1 MVFAITLIGIV
12 VFDRSRAIRSRV
24 LASFCFIPLFLLIF
38 STQSRA
44 TFGALIV
51 GLAIVFANRK
61 KVFLFFLII
70 VAVAVMYSPVKNR
83 FYAMYDSPPDIRLAM
98 TLTAIEV
105 VKDYPITGIG
115 YGHGIYYSKIDV
127 DGYSNRLPERYRPKT
142 ALYKEPHNGPIN
154 IAVKT
159 GIVGLA
165 LYLGIIVI
173 FLKICIHLVRE
184 GKSWFVKNYAR
195 AVLGGFVSF
204 LFTGLF
210 EPAYAYVPTGVFFL
224 ILSMG
229 TILDR
234 LNREENEAIK

>member
-1 MVFAITLIGIV
+1 MITAWLLFKRRMTLHWKSPLSLPLLLFTLWAGLSVIWSLDRGNTIHDFRAFWLEYVVLYFLIVNFFNSRKKFVVLAWVFIASSTIFSIWQIWSFYFKGQGQRFITKLSTGLPAVPVNWIGFFVVFAITLIGIV
-12 VFDRSRAIRSRV
+12 VFDRNRAIRSRV

-105 VKDYPITGIG
+105 VKD
-115 YGHGIYYSKIDV
+115 
-127 DGYSNRLPERYRPKT
+127 
-142 ALYKEPHNGPIN
+142 
-154 IAVKT
+154 
-159 GIVGLA
+159 
-165 LYLGIIVI
+165 
-173 FLKICIHLVRE
+173 
-184 GKSWFVKNYAR
+184 
-195 AVLGGFVSF
+195 
-204 LFTGLF
+204 
-210 EPAYAYVPTGVFFL
+210 
-224 ILSMG
+224 
-229 TILDR
+229 
-234 LNREENEAIK
+234 